1 MDRVSVCRMF
11 ANFSHESGD
20 DVGRDLVDTVVVV
33 AELRRRLIAFVLIV
47 DDEPRLVASDAD
59 LAVFDRAQAVGNDR

>member
-1 MDRVSVCRMF
+1 MKLVTMLGC
-11 ANFSHESGD
+11 
-20 DVGRDLVDTVVVV
+20 DLVDTVVVI

-47 DDEPRLVASDAD
+47 DDKPGLVAGDAN